1 MFNLIK
7 YELKGY
13 FKDFIIILGIIALIN
28 ILLYTRMNTWSKG
41 AIVSLSFLVSFAAA
55 IIVLIWNIKLFSRD
69 MYENSGYLLFTL
81 PQKGYSVLGAKLI
94 TSIIQCIIVGTVALI
109 FNFISLQSMD
119 NFHNNA
125 QMVLSNINPN
135 LAPIS
140 IISSLLNYVFFL
152 TTIYFS
158 IALSKIAIQKR
169 KFGKL
174 GAFVIFVVVSL
185 IVGKIT
191 TAISKAFPKSFNL
204 NLLSAQSQ
212 LSFYGPS
219 NISINMA
226 TTIFSVILFI
236 LMFIATSYIIENR
249 IDF

>member
-28 ILLYTRMNTWSKG
+28 ILLYTRMNTWPRG

-55 IIVLIWNIKLFSRD
+55 IVVLIWNIKLFSRD
-69 MYENSGYLLFTL
+69 MYEDSGYLLFTL
-81 PQKGYSVLGAKLI
+81 PQTGYSILGSKLI
-94 TSIIQCIIVGTVALI
+94 TSIIQVLIVGAVALI
-109 FNFISLQSMD
+109 FNFISLQSID
-119 NFHNNA
+119 NFRNNA
-125 QMVLSNINPN
+125 QIVFSNINPN

-140 IISSLLNYVFFL
+140 IISSLINYVFFL

-158 IALSKIAIQKR
+158 ISLSKIAIRKR

-174 GAFVIFVVVSL
+174 GAFVIFVIFSL

-191 TAISKAFPKSFNL
+191 MSISNTFPQSFKL

-212 LSFYGPS
+212 ISLYGPS
-219 NISINMA
+219 NISINIA
-226 TTIFSVILFI
+226 ATIFSVMLFI

>member
-13 FKDFIIILGIIALIN
+13 FKDFIIILGIIALVN

-41 AIVSLSFLVSFAAA
+41 AIVSLSFLVTFGAF

-69 MYENSGYLLFTL
+69 MYEDSGYLLFTL
-81 PQKGYSVLGAKLI
+81 PQTGYSVLGAKLI
-94 TSIIQCIIVGTVALI
+94 TSIIQALIVGAVALI
-109 FNFISLQSMD
+109 FNFISLQILD
-119 NFHNNA
+119 DFRNNA
-125 QMVLSNINPN
+125 QMVFSNINPN

-140 IISSLLNYVFFL
+140 VMSSLLNYVFFL

-158 IALSKIAIQKR
+158 IALSKIAIKKR
-169 KFGKL
+169 RFGKL
-174 GAFVIFVVVSL
+174 GAFVIFVVFSL

-191 TAISKAFPKSFNL
+191 MTISKAFPQSFKL

-212 LSFYGPS
+212 LSFYGPGD
-219 NISINMA
+219 ISINIA
-226 TTIFSVILFI
+226 ATIFSVILFV
-236 LMFIATSYIIENR
+236 LMFITTSYIIENK